1 MWRKSG
7 KSINRICESIGLT
20 QLFHL
25 LLKSHLPCTISEY
38 FDELNVTKNILAHPY
53 HVNTDSTFH
62 NKSDFHNKYAAQW
75 KIFPHNQDQPSL
87 PKDKIIHYE
96 KEK

>member
-1 MWRKSG
+1 MW
-7 KSINRICESIGLT
+7 
-20 QLFHL
+20 Q
-25 LLKSHLPCTISEY
+25 
-38 FDELNVTKNILAHPY
+38 KNILAHPY